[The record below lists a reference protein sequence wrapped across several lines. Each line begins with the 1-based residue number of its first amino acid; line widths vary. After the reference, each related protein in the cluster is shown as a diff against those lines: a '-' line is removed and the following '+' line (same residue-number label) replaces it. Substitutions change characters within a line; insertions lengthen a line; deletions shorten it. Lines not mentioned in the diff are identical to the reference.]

1 MKSQKNKSLPLGDRI
16 RQARRERNMSLTQLS
31 AGTGLSLTFLS
42 RLEGNKV
49 NISIDNLR
57 KITEFLDI
65 SMVRLFEVEENR
77 QLGTVTRKG
86 EGARLKIIRSSAYS
100 ESLIRNSSSN
110 IQATLYV
117 NPPGEGR
124 RTPVSHYG
132 EEFLYVITGEIL
144 IFLGKEKHHLK
155 AGDSIHFRSEVMHS
169 WVNPGKKVSEFIS
182 FNSPQ
187 AR

>member
-1 MKSQKNKSLPLGDRI
+1 
-16 RQARRERNMSLTQLS
+16 MSLTQLS

-57 KITEFLDI
+57 KITGFLDI
-65 SMVRLFEVEENR
+65 PMVRLFEVDENR

-86 EGARLKIIRSSAYS
+86 EGTRLKIIRSSAYS
-100 ESLIRNSSSN
+100 ESLIRKSNSN
-110 IQATLYV
+110 IQATLYI

-124 RTPVSHYG
+124 RTPVSHHG
-132 EEFLYVITGEIL
+132 EEFIYVITGEIL

-169 WVNPGKKVSEFIS
+169 WVNPGKKVSRVIS